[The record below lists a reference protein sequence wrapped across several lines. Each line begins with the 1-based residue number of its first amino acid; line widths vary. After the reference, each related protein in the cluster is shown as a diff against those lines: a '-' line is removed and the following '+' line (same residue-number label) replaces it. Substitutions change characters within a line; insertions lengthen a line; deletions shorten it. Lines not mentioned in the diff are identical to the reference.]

1 MSNPVEVAIWDLY
14 LTRYLTYAAFAV
26 LLYDHATTLSDE
38 IFLIW
43 PAKTGLIKLVFLFNR
58 YTVPLV
64 IAFSCYVLS
73 GQAPFLNKQ
82 VDKVPLKLAT
92 TILTNRPPR
101 RIYCSVSYTIFTVC
115 YAVVALLTTT
125 FVVATRVDALW
136 GTQSYSFVFLAVV
149 WVIHMVADIVVVAH
163 NVVQQ
168 FPQISYEPMFNICQ
182 GSVQSS
188 WVVWLNGIL
197 FNALMI
203 TLLMWAWLS
212 TPRNAQ
218 TPLMALIVR
227 DGCVYFVAIFSA
239 MLFNMLM
246 WKYGRES
253 QVVLPFFVV
262 WSTTTIAM
270 SRLLLSMKDV
280 QGPEDWGQQVKIAV
294 PDLELTPIRDGGLVS
309 VISRFSDDDRLS
321 HRKHSESIPK
331 ISYVGRYDGYS

>member
-1 MSNPVEVAIWDLY
+1 MSNPVEAAIWDLY

-82 VDKVPLKLAT
+82 F
-92 TILTNRPPR
+92 
-101 RIYCSVSYTIFTVC
+101 CQSYTVFTVC

-136 GTQSYSFVFLAVV
+136 GIQRYSFVFLAGV
-149 WVIHMVADIVVVAH
+149 WVIHMVADIVVVAY
-163 NVVQQ
+163 NVIQQ
-168 FPQISYEPMFNICQ
+168 FPQISYEPTFNICQ

-253 QVVLPFFVV
+253 QAVLPFFVV
-262 WSTTTIAM
+262 WATTTIAM

-280 QGPEDWGQQVKIAV
+280 QGPEDWGQQATIAV
-294 PDLELTPIRDGGLVS
+294 PDLELTTIRDGGLVS
-309 VISRFSDDDRLS
+309 VISRLSDGDDFPS
-321 HRKHSESIPK
+321 HRKYSESTPK
-331 ISYVGRYDGYS
+331 ISHVGRYDEHL